1 MSGTAVNRNNI
12 LPKFLAEGR
21 KHMDKSTL
29 LYQFL
34 RFALVTAGVCLFF
47 RYLLPLLFPF
57 LLAYVLIRLLY
68 PVMNFLHDR
77 LKLPRFLSHYGT
89 LLAFLTGVTGI
100 LLVIIWKLISQL
112 RLLFCNFPVY
122 HQILSSVLSKQ
133 TERFC
138 HCIDYYF
145 NLENGTVLGFCEKQ
159 LQQLEESSGE
169 LLTTQAGKTLL
180 NCVSGSFHFLA
191 VIAIVIISML
201 ILVKEIEPLHKTYRN
216 SSFFQPVHF
225 VLSRL
230 KEGGLTYLKAEGI
243 IIIINWIVCS
253 FGLFLIHNPY
263 FFLIGMGIAIFDAFP
278 VLGSGMIFVPWSLY
292 EFLNQHYYA
301 ASILIT
307 AYLITLFVR
316 EFLEAKLIGKG
327 LGFNPFLMI
336 ASIFIGIKLFGVS
349 GILLGPLALVLIQG
363 IIKLDGQFPVS

>member
-1 MSGTAVNRNNI
+1 
-12 LPKFLAEGR
+12 
-21 KHMDKSTL
+21 MDKSTL

-34 RFALVTAGVCLFF
+34 RFSLVTAGVYLFF
-47 RYLLPLLFPF
+47 RYLLPLIFPF
-57 LLAYVLIRLLY
+57 FLAYVLIRLLY
-68 PVMNFLHDR
+68 PVMNYFHNR
-77 LKLPRFLSHYGT
+77 LKLPRFLSHYGV
-89 LLAFLTGVTGI
+89 LIAFLAGVVGI
-100 LLVIIWKLISQL
+100 LLVIMCKLISQL
-112 RLLFCNFPVY
+112 RLLFLNFPVY
-122 HQILSSVLSKQ
+122 RQILGSTLCKQ

-159 LQQLEESSGE
+159 LQQFEKSSGE
-169 LLTTQAGKTLL
+169 LLTTHAGKTLL
-180 NCVSGSFHFLA
+180 NCISGSFRFLA
-191 VIAIVIISML
+191 LLAIVIISML
-201 ILVKEIEPLHKTYRN
+201 ILVKEIEPLHRSYRN
-216 SSFFQPVHF
+216 SSIFEPVHF
-225 VLSRL
+225 ILSRL

-243 IIIINWIVCS
+243 ILIINWLICS

-263 FFLIGMGIAIFDAFP
+263 FFLIGMGISIFDAFP

-292 EFLNQHYYA
+292 EFFNQNYYP

-336 ASIFIGIKLFGVS
+336 TSIFIGIELFGIS

-363 IIKLDGQFPVS
+363 IIKLDSQFPNTIKQ

>member
-1 MSGTAVNRNNI
+1 M
-12 LPKFLAEGR
+12 E
-21 KHMDKSTL
+21 KSSL

-34 RFALVTAGVCLFF
+34 RFSLVTAGVCLFF
-47 RYLLPLLFPF
+47 RYLLPLIFPF
-57 LLAYVLIRLLY
+57 LLAYMLIRLLY
-68 PVMNFLHDR
+68 PVMNYFHDR
-77 LKLPRFLSHYGT
+77 LKFPRFLSHYGI
-89 LLAFLTGVTGI
+89 LFVFLTGIAGI
-100 LLVIIWKLISQL
+100 LLVIIWKLIAQL
-112 RLLFCNFPVY
+112 RLLFVNFPVY
-122 HQILSSVLSKQ
+122 RQILSNTLSKQ

-145 NLENGTVLGFCEKQ
+145 NLENGTVLNFCEKQ
-159 LQQLEESSGE
+159 LQQFEKNSEE
-169 LLTTQAGKTLL
+169 LLTSQAGKTLL
-180 NCVSGSFHFLA
+180 DCISGSFHFLA
-191 VIAIVIISML
+191 VLAIIIISML
-201 ILVKEIEPLHKTYRN
+201 ILVKEIDPLHKAYRN
-216 SSFFQPVHF
+216 SSVFQPVHF

-243 IIIINWIVCS
+243 ILIINWLVCS

-292 EFLNQHYYA
+292 EFLSHDYYP

-307 AYLITLFVR
+307 AYLITLFIR

-336 ASIFIGIKLFGVS
+336 ISIFIGIELFGVT
-349 GILLGPLALVLIQG
+349 GIFLGPLALVLIQG
-363 IIKLDGQFPVS
+363 IIRLDNQYPVS